1 LFERTLSTAIATT
14 YVYHKI
20 TLSEAYTNFTYLV
33 FQNLTS
39 VEANVASE
47 VILAVN
53 SFVIL
58 AFISLVTLVLFG
70 FSASPASS

>member
-1 LFERTLSTAIATT
+1 VPLDGVLAVLS
-14 YVYHKI
+14 
-20 TLSEAYTNFTYLV
+20 
-33 FQNLTS
+33 TS

-53 SFVIL
+53 SLVIL

-70 FSASPASS
+70 FSASRHTLKG

>member
-1 LFERTLSTAIATT
+1 LAQTEHKTYAELSIYALIEGVLA
-14 YVYHKI
+14 V
-20 TLSEAYTNFTYLV
+20 LS
-33 FQNLTS
+33 TS

-53 SFVIL
+53 SLVIL

-70 FSASPASS
+70 FCASPASS